1 MDTTILIPA
10 RIRNVQELEWLKA
23 AVASAGGQGRIIVA
37 YNNSTH
43 KPLPKFSK
51 KAEVH
56 TIDAPNLATARN
68 FLVSKVKTPYFFFL
82 DADDLLPP
90 DTISKM
96 EEFIKTVPEQ
106 RYVYGGT
113 LIFGEGQLEV
123 PARDFDCKTL
133 TQGVYFPNGVL
144 QPIQNMKL
152 VGGWDETMEVLE
164 DKEWWIRAADQNVC
178 GVPFKGEIT
187 YKYRQHEDSM
197 VATYR
202 NTVAWKTALKY
213 IEEKHK
219 AFYKG
224 EYSMCCGNQPS
235 TQIATAT
242 VLAEPNGEE
251 IQIHYMLGT
260 GNASYWGVVSG
271 RKYVVSANQPY
282 VNIDAR
288 DAETSDPRRPG
299 LLQLMRNNRHVFV
312 KV

>member
-51 KAEVH
+51 KAEVF

-90 DTISKM
+90 DTISQM
-96 EEFIKTVPEQ
+96 EAFIKTQPEQ
-106 RYVYGGT
+106 RYIYGGT

-152 VGGWDETMEVLE
+152 VGGWDETMEILE

-178 GVPFKGEIT
+178 GVPLKGVIT
-187 YKYRQHEDSM
+187 YKYRQHADSL

-202 NTVAWKTALKY
+202 NTVAWKAALQY

-219 AFYKG
+219 SFYQG
-224 EYSMCCGNQPS
+224 EYSMCCGSQQS
-235 TQIATAT
+235 TQTVVPS
-242 VLAEPNGEE
+242 VLAEPTGEE
-251 IQIHYMLGT
+251 IQVHYMLGT
-260 GNASYWGVVSG
+260 GNVNYWGVVSG
-271 RKYVVSANQPY
+271 RKYTVSATQPY
-282 VNIDAR
+282 VNIDER
-288 DAETSDPRRPG
+288 DAETTDPRKPG
-299 LLQLMRNNRHVFV
+299 LLQLMRANRHVFV
-312 KV
+312 RA